1 MEYRIVSKK
10 PLYRGFFSMDAI
22 EVEHDRFDGGK
33 QTVLRENME
42 RGDAAAMLLF
52 DPQTDQVLLLE
63 QFRIGPVPRQDNPW
77 LIEIVAGIVDEG
89 ETVEQA
95 IVREAHEEAG
105 FVPYRTTWLGRYY
118 TTPGACSER
127 IDLFLGLVDSSTP
140 AGDGGGMADEHEDIR
155 SYWVSRAEAMQM
167 LTDGRIAS
175 GAPMLALLL
184 AFGCQGVV
192 NNKSFTTEDTKDAE

>member
-89 ETVEQA
+89 ETV
-95 IVREAHEEAG
+95 
-105 FVPYRTTWLGRYY
+105 
-118 TTPGACSER
+118 
-127 IDLFLGLVDSSTP
+127 
-140 AGDGGGMADEHEDIR
+140 
-155 SYWVSRAEAMQM
+155 
-167 LTDGRIAS
+167 
-175 GAPMLALLL
+175 
-184 AFGCQGVV
+184 
-192 NNKSFTTEDTKDAE
+192 